1 MECSFRPTNTEV
13 LHVFTDVVEGA
24 GGNVAQ
30 DGCDWDF
37 LYLRATL
44 PDLAEVQPG
53 DPVRR
58 GVALTALNEYVCVSP
73 YVFRVVCS
81 NGQIMPEDVKDCSLR
96 RMDADSPVAEVTE
109 WTLKFEE
116 VIRACLEPEIF
127 TGAVERMRA
136 ASKILVRT
144 WREALRH
151 SLPGRVELPGLALEE
166 AECRFD
172 EGDDQSLY
180 GMVNAITS
188 TARDEEDPELRWRL
202 EELGGGVLALV
213 DSPLIKT
220 DSAAAQPV
228 MT

>member
-13 LHVFTDVVEGA
+13 LHVFTETVEGA
-24 GGNVAQ
+24 GGDVTSV
-30 DGCDWDF
+30 DCDRNR

-58 GVALTALNEYVCVSP
+58 GVALYGFREGVHVSP

-81 NGQIMPEDVKDCSLR
+81 NGSIMSETARGYRIDRVDR
-96 RMDADSPVAEVTE
+96 YSPAAETME
-109 WTLKFEE
+109 WTLKLRDA
-116 VIRACLEPEIF
+116 IQACLEPEVF
-127 TGAVERMRA
+127 TEAVEKMRVA
-136 ASKILVRT
+136 GGSLLQRLGVAVRQ
-144 WREALRH
+144 ALAYH
-151 SLPGRVELPGLALEE
+151 LEVMGPAIEE
-166 AECRFD
+166 AQRRFD
-172 EGDDQSLY
+172 EGDDDSLY

-213 DSPLIKT
+213 DPPFIKT
-220 DSAAAQPV
+220 DSAAAELSV
-228 MT
+228 T